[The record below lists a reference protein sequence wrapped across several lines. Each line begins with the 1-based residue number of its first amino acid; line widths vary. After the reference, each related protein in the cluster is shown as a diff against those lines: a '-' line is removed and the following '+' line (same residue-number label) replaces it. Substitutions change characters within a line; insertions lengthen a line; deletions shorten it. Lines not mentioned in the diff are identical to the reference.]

1 MKYVYGPVPSR
12 RLNFSLGVDLVP
24 YKNCTLDCIYCQ
36 IGRTTHKS
44 VERKSFAPIENVI
57 KEIKKSISEVHA
69 INFITFSGS
78 GEPTL
83 NSDIGT
89 IINEVKKMT
98 SIPVAVLTNGTLLF
112 REDVQKDLLKADVVL
127 PSLDAASQKI
137 FRSIN
142 RPHGSLKIEA
152 VIGGLKQFR
161 KIYNG
166 QIWLEIMLLRGLNNN
181 NGELHKL
188 KKAVSAIKPDK
199 IHLNTSSRPPSEI
212 FAIPLDLFELTTI
225 KNFLNN
231 NCEVIADF
239 HKKRP
244 GRIKDVDNFIIEMT
258 KRRPITSLDIA
269 NILGISEA
277 NAEKIL
283 AKLEAVRKIKET
295 HYENKKYYSIM
306 MEKQQNALETINESE
321 KN

>member
-12 RLNFSLGVDLVP
+12 RLGFSLGIDLVP
-24 YKNCTLDCIYCQ
+24 YKSCTLDCIYCQ
-36 IGRTTHKS
+36 IGRTTHKT
-44 VERKSFAPIENVI
+44 VERKSFASIENI
-57 KEIKKSISEVHA
+57 IGEIKKSISDVQT

-98 SIPVAVLTNGTLLF
+98 SIPVAVLTNGSLLF
-112 REDVQKDLLKADVVL
+112 REDVQKDLLKADIVL
-127 PSLDAASQKI
+127 PSLDAASQRI

-142 RPHGSLKIEA
+142 RPHGSLKIE
-152 VIGGLKQFR
+152 VIIAGLKRFR
-161 KIYNG
+161 EIYNG

-181 NGELHKL
+181 EGELHKL
-188 KKAVSAIKPDK
+188 KKALSVIKPDK

-212 FAIPLDLFELTTI
+212 FAIPLNVFELNII
-225 KNFLNN
+225 KNFFNN

-239 HKKRP
+239 HKKRSGKP
-244 GRIKDVDNFIIEMT
+244 KDVDNFIIEMT

-269 NILGISEA
+269 NILGISEV
-277 NAEKIL
+277 NSEKIL
-283 AKLEAVRKIKET
+283 ARLEAAQKIKKT
-295 HYENKKYYSIM
+295 YHENKKYYSIV
-306 MEKQQNALETINESE
+306 MEKQQNALEPI
-321 KN
+321 K